1 MNSRTAWR
9 VSYNV
14 AMLEMSFEESET
26 GSVVEISGILL
37 TSFLLNIIPFAGPSN
52 LLIASTI
59 ALKFTDVDP
68 LMIGFLVAFGAASA
82 KFIHY
87 LVMFFA
93 GRYIGE
99 KRLKRIEAASPKLR
113 KWAPIAL
120 FVVAATPIPD
130 EPVIVPLGLIRYN
143 PGKLFVAYFLGKLVV
158 GVAGAY
164 FGVFTHHVLG
174 SMVDENVLIALS
186 IALTVIVTVI
196 LLKVDVSKLAERIFK
211 KKITLT

>member
-1 MNSRTAWR
+1 
-9 VSYNV
+9 VS
-14 AMLEMSFEESET
+14 A
-26 GSVVEISGILL
+26 VEISGILL

-59 ALKFTDVDP
+59 ALRFTDVDP
-68 LMIGFLVAFGAASA
+68 LMIGFLVALGAASA

-93 GRYIGE
+93 GRYVGE
-99 KRLKRIEAASPKLR
+99 KRLKRIDAASPMLR

-120 FVVAATPIPD
+120 FVAAATPIPD

-143 PGKLFVAYFLGKLVV
+143 PGKFFVAYFLGKLLV
-158 GVAGAY
+158 GFAGAY

-174 SMVDENVLIALS
+174 SMINENILIVIS

-196 LLKVDVSKLAERIFK
+196 FLKVDVSKLAERIFK
-211 KKITLT
+211 RKITHR

>member
-1 MNSRTAWR
+1 
-9 VSYNV
+9 
-14 AMLEMSFEESET
+14 
-26 GSVVEISGILL
+26 VVEISGILL

-174 SMVDENVLIALS
+174 YMMDENILIALS
-186 IALTVIVTVI
+186 IALTVIVTVV

-211 KKITLT
+211 KKITLR

>member
-1 MNSRTAWR
+1 VNSRTAWR

-130 EPVIVPLGLIRYN
+130 EPVIIPLGLIRYN
-143 PGKLFVAYFLGKLVV
+143 PGKLFIAYFLGKLVI

-164 FGVFTHHVLG
+164 FGVFTHHILG
-174 SMVDENVLIALS
+174 SMMDENVLIVIS
-186 IALTVIVTVI
+186 IVLTVIVTVI

-211 KKITLT
+211 RKITLR

>member
-1 MNSRTAWR
+1 
-9 VSYNV
+9 
-14 AMLEMSFEESET
+14 MLEVGFEGSEM
-26 GSVVEISGILL
+26 GSIVDISGILL

-68 LMIGFLVAFGAASA
+68 LTIGFLVAFGAASA